1 MSTTTGT
8 VQIANAATARRAA
21 DFVELTKPRIVFMV
35 LITALVGYYAG
46 SAGMPQYLR
55 LLQMLFGTALAAAGT
70 LTLNQFFER
79 DIDALMDR
87 TRRRP
92 LPDARV
98 QPQDALWFGIL
109 LTTAGL
115 SYLALSVN
123 LLSAIVAGAIT
134 MSYLFVYTP
143 MKRSSA
149 LCVPVGAVPGA
160 LPPVIGWVAAR
171 GDLSV
176 DAWILFAIMFLWQI
190 PHTLAIAYLYR
201 EDFARAGIQF
211 LPVIDPDGASTN
223 RQVLMHCGALWVV
236 SFLPTLIGIAGGL
249 YFVTAFVLGA
259 AFLASGIKLVLAPC
273 RSSARRLLFASLIY
287 LPVLLLVMALD
298 LLPA

>member
-1 MSTTTGT
+1 MSITTGT
-8 VQIANAATARRAA
+8 VHIAHATTARRAA
-21 DFVELTKPRIVFMV
+21 DFFELTKPRIVFMV

-46 SAGMPQYLR
+46 SAGLPNYIR

-70 LTLNQFFER
+70 LTLNQFLER
-79 DIDALMDR
+79 DIDGIMDR
-87 TRRRP
+87 TKRRP

-109 LTTAGL
+109 LTIAGL

-123 LLSAIVAGAIT
+123 LLSALVASAIT
-134 MSYLFVYTP
+134 ISYLLIYTP
-143 MKRSSA
+143 MKRYSA
-149 LCVPVGAVPGA
+149 LCLPVGAVPGA

-176 DAWILFAIMFLWQI
+176 DAWVLFAIMFLWQI

-201 EDFARAGIQF
+201 EDFAKAGIQF
-211 LPVIDPDGASTN
+211 LPVVDPDGASTN
-223 RQVLMHCGALWVV
+223 RQVLLHCGALWVV
-236 SFLPTLIGIAGGL
+236 SFLPTLIGISGST
-249 YFVTAFVLGA
+249 YFVAAFFLGA
-259 AFLASGIKLVLAPC
+259 AFLLSGVKLVLTPT

-287 LPVLLLVMALD
+287 LPMLLLVMAWD
-298 LLPA
+298 LVSV